1 MSPMQPDKLR
11 SLAWKQDP
19 ARQRRFDLHA
29 GEDILASLEFLK
41 TFGTLARGSTA
52 ARSWTFK
59 RAGFLSPIVTVRE
72 EGREEDCAIYH
83 PNFALSQGQ
92 IRLASGEQFELRLG
106 GIWTRSASLVDN
118 QRREVFRIQ
127 FKGDSALGATVGVRL
142 PETPDLDLLL
152 LLAWYV
158 LVLQMQD
165 ESLRAA
171 SR

>member
-29 GEDILASLEFLK
+29 GEDILASLEF
-41 TFGTLARGSTA
+41 
-52 ARSWTFK
+52 
-59 RAGFLSPIVTVRE
+59 TVRE
-72 EGREEDCAIYH
+72 EGREEDCAIYY